1 MRFVLRLLMSILVA
15 LAVGFG
21 LSYYALTDGRLFGA
35 VQLGPW
41 TAWPD
46 IGAPAPNP
54 YTRGHIAR
62 EAALQLGRSEGLQFI
77 ANSDSSGEALDLSC
91 SYRLDG
97 RVPVSSF
104 WTLAAIDADWI
115 NLAAPGA
122 DAALRSSEIAR
133 EANGAL
139 RIHVGTRLRPGNWLE
154 LAGTGP
160 FSLVL
165 TLFDTTAMSG
175 FSSADTIMPAI
186 VREDCR

>member
-1 MRFVLRLLMSILVA
+1 MRFVLRLLTTIAIA
-15 LAVGFG
+15 LGVGFG

-35 VQLGPW
+35 VSLGPW

-77 ANSDSSGEALDLSC
+77 ARTDSDGAALDLAC

-97 RVPVSSF
+97 HMPISTF
-104 WTLAAIDADWI
+104 WTLSAVDAEWI
-115 NLAAPGA
+115 NLAAPGT

-133 EANGAL
+133 TDDGAV
-139 RIHVGTRLRPGNWLE
+139 RIHVGTRLRPSNWLE
-154 LAGTGP
+154 LAGEGP

-165 TLFDTTAMSG
+165 NLYDTTALSG
-175 FSSADTIMPAI
+175 FSSADMVMPS
-186 VREDCR
+186 VTLEDCA